1 MKRHVLL
8 LFAALLMAV
17 GVKAQGIID
26 VSPTSLSDFSYIENE
41 VPSVTDTFVVS
52 ASGLIITNM
61 LNATDT
67 LLITASEYYE
77 ISIQPDDGFGNLI
90 RLYADANG
98 TVEGT
103 PVYVQMI
110 EGLSVGVYPGAI
122 HVSSKY
128 GTAQDVIVSCSGTV
142 IMPTLPA
149 PVLSLE
155 GNTYEGA
162 QELEIT
168 CGIEGTS
175 IKYRTSLL
183 EDWQDFTS
191 PILIDRDMTICA
203 KATKEGFFDSEE
215 VCANYSI
222 EYTITVIA
230 DSELGEVEGGGTYH
244 YGDIVPLIA
253 TPNNCYEF
261 SSWSNGEA
269 NSSIVITVTGHDTI
283 QAYFEGVNYQI
294 TAVTNEGGT
303 VDGGGTYQFPNSTTI
318 TALPNDG
325 YAFDFWT
332 ENGEVVYEEPEY
344 TVSGCDSR
352 VLEAHFV
359 RAVLPTIESNPL
371 APDPICA
378 GDALLLPDEPEV
390 QYADSKGW
398 LISQDTTFAI
408 SVAYTDQI
416 LDETYNN
423 WWLTYTASNEVGTT
437 YSEPVAI
444 SVYPIVDDDVI
455 VPVVGMKN
463 GDIIEHIL
471 VYPKAGYCYQWYLN
485 DVALPDTAQYIY
497 NGNGLLSG
505 VYRVEI
511 GRSRDADGQL
521 RCPVSSLEYEVK
533 LSGKSVYPNPSFV
546 GETVFIVNDDNEEAM
561 LTIHSIDGRLLHSQT
576 IVGNHVSLS
585 LSLPRGIYVACLTN
599 REGSKTEKI
608 VIQ

>member
-1 MKRHVLL
+1 MKKHLLL
-8 LFAALLMAV
+8 LFAALLMVV
-17 GVKAQGIID
+17 GAKAQEIV
-26 VSPTSLSDFSYIENE
+26 VSPTSLSNFSYIENLGPSE
-41 VPSVTDTFVVS
+41 VDTLVVS
-52 ASGLIITNM
+52 ASGLINILYM
-61 LNATDT
+61 TDT
-67 LLITASEYYE
+67 LLITASEYFE
-77 ISIQPDDGFGNLI
+77 VSTQSGVDFENTI
-90 RLYADANG
+90 RLYANSTG
-98 TVEGT
+98 IVEET
-103 PVYVQMI
+103 PIYVRMI
-110 EGLSVGVYPGAI
+110 EGLSVGLYPGEI
-122 HVSSKY
+122 HISSQCGY
-128 GTAQDVIVSCSGTV
+128 AQDVTVYCGGTV

-149 PVLSLE
+149 PVFSPQ
-155 GNTYEGA
+155 GNAYAGE
-162 QELEIT
+162 QNV
-168 CGIEGTS
+168 GISCAVEGTS

-191 PILIDRDMTICA
+191 PILVDRDMTICA
-203 KATKEGFFDSEE
+203 KATKEGYFDSEE

-230 DSELGEVEGGGTYH
+230 DSELGEVIGGGTYH

-253 TPNNCYEF
+253 TPDNCYEF

-283 QAYFEGVNYQI
+283 EAYFEGVNYQI
-294 TAVTNEGGT
+294 AVVANEGGT
-303 VDGGGTYQFPNSTTI
+303 VNGGGTYQFPNSPTV
-318 TALPNDG
+318 TATPNDG
-325 YAFDFWT
+325 YAFDYWT
-332 ENGEVVYEEPEY
+332 ENGEAVYEEPEY
-344 TVSGCDSR
+344 TISGCASR

-371 APDPICA
+371 ALDPICA

-398 LISQDTTFAI
+398 QISPDTTFAI
-408 SVAYTDQI
+408 SVAYTGQI

>member
-1 MKRHVLL
+1 MKKFLLFFALL
-8 LFAALLMAV
+8 LPSV
-17 GVKAQGIID
+17 IWAQQIN
-26 VSPTSLSDFSYIENE
+26 VNLETLPDFSYVENDG
-41 VPSVTDTFVVS
+41 PSEEKAFFVS
-52 ASGLIITNM
+52 AINM
-61 LNATDT
+61 VNPFNISDT
-67 LLITASEYYE
+67 LLITASEHFE
-77 ISIQPDDGFGNLI
+77 ISTQPDDGFGGPI
-90 RLYADANG
+90 RLYPNATG
-98 TVEGT
+98 IVEET
-103 PVYVQMI
+103 PVYVRMI
-110 EGLSVGVYPGAI
+110 EGLSVGVYPGVI
-122 HVSSKY
+122 RVSSQR
-128 GTAQDVIVSCSGTV
+128 GFAQEVIVCCSGMV
-142 IMPTLPA
+142 VMPTLPI
-149 PVLSLE
+149 PSLSLE
-155 GNTYEGA
+155 ESTYEGA
-162 QELEIT
+162 REL
-168 CGIEGTS
+168 GINSDVEGAS
-175 IKYRTSLL
+175 VKYRTSLL
-183 EDWQDFTS
+183 EDWLDYSS
-191 PILIDRDMTICA
+191 PILVDRDMTICA
-203 KATKEGFFDSEE
+203 KAIKEGYYDSEE

-230 DSELGEVEGGGTYH
+230 DSELGEVEGSGTYH

-283 QAYFEGVNYQI
+283 EAYFEGVNYQI
-294 TAVTNEGGT
+294 AVVANEGGT
-303 VDGGGTYQFPNSTTI
+303 VNGGGTYQFPNSPTV
-318 TALPNDG
+318 TATPNDG

-371 APDPICA
+371 APDQICA

-416 LDETYNN
+416 LDETYDG
-423 WWLTYTASNEVGTT
+423 WLLRYMASNDAGTT

-444 SVYPIVDDDVI
+444 TVYPIVEDDVI
-455 VPVVGMKN
+455 VPIVGMKN